1 VNYGRQGRWQ
11 DERSAL
17 ARRVLALCLLLAA
30 FARPGWCWDSR
41 THQLITRLAIA
52 ALPAAPLKTGF
63 ERNTA
68 QLEEYS
74 IEPDTV
80 LKAMYGEA
88 EAHRHYIDLEYFG
101 ADPFANLNPDFV
113 SMEQRFGVRT
123 LDRSGVLPWA
133 IEAEA
138 AATAATLRAGDCA
151 GLLRHAGYLAHYV
164 GDTSQPLHT
173 TRFFDCFIADDRGM
187 PARLEWSVHSRVREI
202 EALAPAQVR
211 LQPLVSVWT
220 PVIAELKESNALV
233 QQVVTADRTARA
245 EAGRSHAEYTRALMA
260 IEQDMV
266 VHQIADAASVLA
278 SIWIYEDQQ
287 AGAPSVCA
295 QR

>member
-1 VNYGRQGRWQ
+1 
-11 DERSAL
+11 
-17 ARRVLALCLLLAA
+17 
-30 FARPGWCWDSR
+30 
-41 THQLITRLAIA
+41 H
-52 ALPAAPLKTGF
+52 
-63 ERNTA
+63 
-68 QLEEYS
+68 
-74 IEPDTV
+74 
-80 LKAMYGEA
+80 
-88 EAHRHYIDLEYFG
+88 
-101 ADPFANLNPDFV
+101 
-113 SMEQRFGVRT
+113 
-123 LDRSGVLPWA
+123 
-133 IEAEA
+133 
-138 AATAATLRAGDCA
+138 
-151 GLLRHAGYLAHYV
+151 
-164 GDTSQPLHT
+164 
-173 TRFFDCFIADDRGM
+173 
-187 PARLEWSVHSRVREI
+187 ARLEWSVDHRVREI

>member
-1 VNYGRQGRWQ
+1 MTNVAEGQGR
-11 DERSAL
+11 RTSSAGMTL
-17 ARRVLALCLLLAA
+17 AFALLLAA
-30 FARPGWCWDSR
+30 LAQPAWCWDSR
-41 THQLITRLAIA
+41 THELITRLAIA
-52 ALPAAPLKTGF
+52 ALPATPLKTGF

-80 LKAMYGEA
+80 LKHMYGEA

-101 ADPFANLNPDFV
+101 ADPFANLNPDFNA
-113 SMEQRFGVRT
+113 MERRFGIRT

-138 AATAATLRAGDCA
+138 AATAGAMRAGDCA

-164 GDTSQPLHT
+164 GDASQPLHT
-173 TRFFDCFIADDRGM
+173 TRFYDGFTAEDRGM
-187 PARLEWSVHSRVREI
+187 HARLEWSVDHRVNEI
-202 EALAPAQVR
+202 EALASAQVR
-211 LQPLVSVWT
+211 LQPIVSVWT

-245 EAGRSHAEYTRALMA
+245 EAGRSHAEYTRALMG
-260 IEQDMV
+260 IEQDMII
-266 VHQIADAASVLA
+266 HQIADAASVLT
-278 SIWIYEDQQ
+278 SIWIYEADQ
-287 AGAPSVCA
+287 AGTPSICSP
-295 QR
+295 

>member
-1 VNYGRQGRWQ
+1 MTNVAEGQGR
-11 DERSAL
+11 RTSSAGMTL
-17 ARRVLALCLLLAA
+17 AFALLLAA
-30 FARPGWCWDSR
+30 LAQPAWCWDSR
-41 THQLITRLAIA
+41 THELITRLAIA
-52 ALPAAPLKTGF
+52 ALPATPLKTGF

-80 LKAMYGEA
+80 LKHMYGEA

-101 ADPFANLNPDFV
+101 ADPFANLNPDFNA
-113 SMEQRFGVRT
+113 MERRFGIRT

-138 AATAATLRAGDCA
+138 AATAGAMRAGDCA

-164 GDTSQPLHT
+164 GDASQPLHT
-173 TRFFDCFIADDRGM
+173 TRFYDGFTAEDRGM
-187 PARLEWSVHSRVREI
+187 HARLEWSVDHRVNEI
-202 EALAPAQVR
+202 EALASAQVR
-211 LQPLVSVWT
+211 LQPIVSVWT

-245 EAGRSHAEYTRALMA
+245 EAGRSHAEYTRALMG
-260 IEQDMV
+260 IEQDMIV
-266 VHQIADAASVLA
+266 RQIADAASVLA
-278 SIWIYEDQQ
+278 SIWIYEADQ
-287 AGAPSVCA
+287 AGTPSVCA
-295 QR
+295 P

>member
-1 VNYGRQGRWQ
+1 MTSGGQGQGR
-11 DERSAL
+11 RTASARLTLAFVLMLAAL
-17 ARRVLALCLLLAA
+17 AQPA
-30 FARPGWCWDSR
+30 WCWDSR

-52 ALPAAPLKTGF
+52 ALPATPLKTGF

-80 LKAMYGEA
+80 LKHMYGEA

-101 ADPFANLNPDFV
+101 ADPFANLNPDFDM
-113 SMEQRFGVRT
+113 MERRFGIRT

-138 AATAATLRAGDCA
+138 AATAAAMRAGDCA
-151 GLLRHAGYLAHYV
+151 GLLRHAGYLGHYV
-164 GDTSQPLHT
+164 GDASQPLHT
-173 TRFFDCFIADDRGM
+173 TRFYDGFTAEDRGM
-187 PARLEWSVHSRVREI
+187 HARLEWSVDHRVNEI
-202 EALAPAQVR
+202 EALASAQVR
-211 LQPLVSVWT
+211 LQPIVSVWT
-220 PVIAELKESNALV
+220 PVIAVLKESNALV

-245 EAGRSHAEYTRALMA
+245 EAGRSHAEYTRALMR
-260 IEQDMV
+260 IEQDMI

-278 SIWIYEDQQ
+278 SIWIYEADQ
-287 AGAPSVCA
+287 AGAPSVCSP
-295 QR
+295 